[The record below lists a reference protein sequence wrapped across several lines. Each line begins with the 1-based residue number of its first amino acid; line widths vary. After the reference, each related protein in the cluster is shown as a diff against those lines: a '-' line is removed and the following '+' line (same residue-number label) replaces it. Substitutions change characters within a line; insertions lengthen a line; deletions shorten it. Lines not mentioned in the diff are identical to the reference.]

1 MVNRKTK
8 KIEFTVH
15 YKKTHTNITIKK
27 KSNHRDS
34 TKSGVIKGY
43 VERARA
49 LCDKQYLEKELENI
63 RQVFEESGSSA
74 QLCGCDE
81 DSSVDIYWGRVHDFK
96 RSVVNVFWL
105 TAMYLF
111 YSSTSNS
118 LAVPSTP
125 VFSLRFV
132 ASV

>member
-1 MVNRKTK
+1 
-8 KIEFTVH
+8 
-15 YKKTHTNITIKK
+15 
-27 KSNHRDS
+27 
-34 TKSGVIKGY
+34 
-43 VERARA
+43 
-49 LCDKQYLEKELENI
+49 
-63 RQVFEESGSSA
+63 
-74 QLCGCDE
+74 
-81 DSSVDIYWGRVHDFK
+81 VHDFK